1 LKDPPSD
8 SWYFKAHSL
17 PRIQIIGRE
26 FALFFL
32 LPPLTDLAT
41 CINSPKHVATYAKN
55 FQPVVAKMMVE
66 KITKALEEI
75 PTGKEEREKSLG
87 ILKDGEEYGCRIWTI
102 DALHK
107 LRCEGLVE
115 LGSHNCGM

>member
-1 LKDPPSD
+1 
-8 SWYFKAHSL
+8 L
-17 PRIQIIGRE
+17 PRIQIVGRE

-41 CINSPKHVATYAKN
+41 CINSPKHVATYVEN
-55 FQPVVAKMMVE
+55 FDPVVKKMMVE
-66 KITKALEEI
+66 KITKALEEV
-75 PTGKEEREKSLG
+75 PTGKEEREKTLG
-87 ILKDGEEYGCRIWTI
+87 KLKDGEEYGCRIWTI

-107 LRCEGLVE
+107 LRREGLVE